1 MADSIRQRHEH
12 QALHLGTYE
21 AAIESMLRKMR
32 DEDAGG
38 VQFWLYRVALRDR
51 TMIKPGYCNETFE
64 DISQIT
70 QEGLGDWGAIR
81 YLNTWESPG
90 SISLAVRPQALAAV
104 QGIPLPVQAL
114 STGAA
119 PSLIREVARIR
130 DQISQIEATRQD
142 EPDWLEK
149 TRQRLAAR
157 QGETLERAH
166 GTAAGPRRQ
175 HRQADRRRVPAGSLA
190 ACARE
195 FLRRDVRVE
204 PGAGPAG
211 WRCSLHREIRPD
223 GDGADPAG
231 RHSPGTRC
239 RGAPHALALRTGGL
253 VRYGLSCRWQ
263 VAR

>member
-90 SISLAVRPQALAAV
+90 SISLAVRPQSLAAV
-104 QGIPLPVQAL
+104 QGIPPSRHSAQARHRR
-114 STGAA
+114 SSVRSPG
-119 PSLIREVARIR
+119 SGIRSAR
-130 DQISQIEATRQD
+130 S
-142 EPDWLEK
+142 
-149 TRQRLAAR
+149 RQRGKTNLTGWR
-157 QGETLERAH
+157 KPGS
-166 GTAAGPRRQ
+166 AGPHGRAK
-175 HRQADRRRVPAGSLA
+175 HS
-190 ACARE
+190 RE
-195 FLRRDVRVE
+195 S
-204 PGAGPAG
+204 P
-211 WRCSLHREIRPD
+211 
-223 GDGADPAG
+223 
-231 RHSPGTRC
+231 RHSSRPSTR
-239 RGAPHALALRTGGL
+239 ASA
-253 VRYGLSCRWQ
+253 S
-263 VAR
+263 